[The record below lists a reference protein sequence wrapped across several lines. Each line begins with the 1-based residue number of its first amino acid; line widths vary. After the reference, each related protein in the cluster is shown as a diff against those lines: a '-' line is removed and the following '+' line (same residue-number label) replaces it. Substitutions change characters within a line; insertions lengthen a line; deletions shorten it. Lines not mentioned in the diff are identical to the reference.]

1 MKYCSTCGESNPDNA
16 RFCTKCGYEMTSEP
30 VAPPAPAP
38 TPKKPSPPY
47 DQMPTTYLWQSIVVT
62 ILCCLPLGIPAIVY
76 AAQVEKYFMGGN
88 IDSAHR
94 ASRNAKNFTIA
105 SLITGLVV
113 YIPYSI
119 YLIFV
124 VAAAAGGSSLLPF
137 FE

>member
-1 MKYCSTCGESNPDNA
+1 MKYCSTCGEANPDNA

-30 VAPPAPAP
+30 APQPAPAT

-47 DQMPTTYLWQSIVVT
+47 DQMPATYLWQSIVVT

-76 AAQVEKYFMGGN
+76 AAQVEKYFMNGN
-88 IDSAHR
+88 IDAAYR

-105 SLITGLVV
+105 SLVTALII
-113 YIPYSI
+113 YIPYTI
-119 YLIFV
+119 YLIYIIG
-124 VAAAAGGSSLLPF
+124 AATSSSPLLPL